1 MVILTKS
8 NMKRSESESSVES
21 ANEAKRPKMDVP
33 PPSCLRTRR
42 PGGRGRGGTKS
53 DNAED
58 RLGSLSGQLINSS
71 PVSARLD
78 SEAQAVKNQESSAVK
93 NQESSIKKNDVQNNQ
108 VQNTADINQD
118 TNRTQAVVHANAASK
133 PAVKQSK
140 SPKMLLNEHYAR
152 QQIKSVKNQYTTI
165 QHDKMVKFLS
175 VFICPVTGERFMSGR
190 LKGADFLQENG
201 VVWYGEL
208 FFGYIVPYDLS

>member
-1 MVILTKS
+1 
-8 NMKRSESESSVES
+8 MKRSESESSVES

-42 PGGRGRGGTKS
+42 PGGRGRGGIKS
-53 DNAED
+53 DNSED

-71 PVSARLD
+71 PDSARLD
-78 SEAQAVKNQESSAVK
+78 SEAQAVK

-108 VQNTADINQD
+108 VQNTADIDQD
-118 TNRTQAVVHANAASK
+118 TNRTQAVAHANAASK

-140 SPKMLLNEHYAR
+140 SPKMLLNEHYAK

-175 VFICPVTGERFMSGR
+175 VFICPVTGERFMCSR
-190 LKGADFLQENG
+190 LKGADFLEENG

-208 FFGYIVPYDLS
+208 FFGCIVPYDLS